1 MTPYL
6 ILAVATLGLLGAWR
20 LAHLR
25 DVAAVTLTAF
35 VLIAVGL
42 TLIWLT

>member
-6 ILAVATLGLLGAWR
+6 ILAVGTAGLVGAWCLPR
-20 LAHLR
+20 LD
-25 DVAAVTLTAF
+25 DVAKVTLAAF

-42 TLIWLT
+42 TLLWLA